1 MNDQAYPSLHGKAL
15 EKIASEFCRFRE
27 EVGGHPSERLRSMAI
42 SAVGVGLSRSQV
54 AEAAGVSVTTI
65 SNWAA
70 RAPKAKQLRLVAIPE
85 AQWRRPPSLAVDLI
99 CIRLASG
106 VEIDFPRSELSTEF
120 LVILSSIGGNR

>member
-1 MNDQAYPSLHGKAL
+1 MNDQANASSHGKGL
-15 EKIASEFCRFRE
+15 RQIASEFCRFRE

-65 SNWAA
+65 SNWVA
-70 RAPKAKQLRLVAIPE
+70 RAPKAKQLRLVGGPE
-85 AQWRRPPSLAVDLI
+85 SQWGRKAPLAVDLI